1 MKNYEEMAQSVL
13 KRRDIEIKRRR
24 RAFLIGAPCAAAV
37 LVGVVGIG
45 AAVMSRYRGG
55 RLDDLI
61 NYNYNPGAAGVGNST
76 DTSSE
81 YAADSGIAEIA
92 TVDRP
97 ASSTAE
103 IAVDFDPYE
112 GNDIKILDIDEFNIP
127 EIAPDLEG
135 MTFYEHSIEE
145 LEHYY
150 GFAYHDLELDRIGK
164 LYPNWEMS
172 HDKFGLYNVY
182 FGGVDC
188 VVTTYGAE
196 WCDRNT
202 LNYTTDSGALI
213 TVSVTNAKF
222 EPVSKEVFTDD
233 KPTDPSKYTS
243 ETAYDENG
251 TPVGT
256 IVSPIDPERV
266 NCYPEPDEGIS
277 TVNGYEALIYRSANG
292 NFLADLDM
300 GARVRITAEGLSEK
314 DFISILDEFT
324 ERPYHVTETPD
335 VGTPDIGTPVSTPS
349 TTDIAPDMPVET
361 DPPVNDY
368 TNPNAGVNDIKVLK
382 LDEFKPT
389 TIVEVSGPDDFVPYT
404 LENLDSFY
412 GLRFNRL
419 GELYP
424 NWKLSYD
431 ELGIYRRETNDGFV
445 AKLEMYNTCNTLK
458 YTTENGAEIE
468 VAAQYNQFIPVSDE
482 RLTADKPVDIPK
494 PEIINEYDENGNLIG
509 QTTPAYD
516 PTKNPN
522 TPAPDEGVSTV
533 NGYEALIYQYTN
545 DDLGN
550 YFLADLDMTS
560 RVRIAAHG
568 LSEEEFLEVLDNFT
582 K

>member
-45 AAVMSRYRGG
+45 AAVASRSRGKY
-55 RLDDLI
+55 I
-61 NYNYNPGAAGVGNST
+61 NFTTTHSQDMTTAVNN
-76 DTSSE
+76 
-81 YAADSGIAEIA
+81 ADANDAMGYEH
-92 TVDRP
+92 T
-97 ASSTAE
+97 STADGYENSGDVNSGACIDVQPVTPPVSNDNAPTTSME
-103 IAVDFDPYE
+103 IAVE
-112 GNDIKILDIDEFNIP
+112 
-127 EIAPDLEG
+127 
-135 MTFYEHSIEE
+135 T
-145 LEHYY
+145 
-150 GFAYHDLELDRIGK
+150 
-164 LYPNWEMS
+164 
-172 HDKFGLYNVY
+172 
-182 FGGVDC
+182 
-188 VVTTYGAE
+188 
-196 WCDRNT
+196 
-202 LNYTTDSGALI
+202 
-213 TVSVTNAKF
+213 
-222 EPVSKEVFTDD
+222 EP
-233 KPTDPSKYTS
+233 
-243 ETAYDENG
+243 
-251 TPVGT
+251 
-256 IVSPIDPERV
+256 PI
-266 NCYPEPDEGIS
+266 
-277 TVNGYEALIYRSANG
+277 
-292 NFLADLDM
+292 
-300 GARVRITAEGLSEK
+300 
-314 DFISILDEFT
+314 
-324 ERPYHVTETPD
+324 
-335 VGTPDIGTPVSTPS
+335 
-349 TTDIAPDMPVET
+349 
-361 DPPVNDY
+361 NDY
-368 TNPNAGVNDIKVLK
+368 SNPNAGVNDIKVLK
-382 LDEFKPT
+382 LDEFKET
-389 TIVEVSGPDDFVPYT
+389 AIIDIRYQDDFVPYT

-482 RLTADKPVDIPK
+482 MLTADKPVDIPK

-545 DDLGN
+545 DALGN